1 VKLMINESDI
11 RNSNNRDFIRYF
23 VPSKEATEY
32 LKTDNECRKYYKQ
45 LNRETVGEVLVD
57 PETDD
62 QIGHAFVYHSGENK
76 GFIFNV
82 QVQPEYRGMGFGKIL
97 LDDCVRKFGGRD
109 LTVDVDNT
117 RAVNMYKNYGFE
129 VYETGDF
136 YGDGK
141 QQYWMKY

>member
-1 VKLMINESDI
+1 M
-11 RNSNNRDFIRYF
+11 
-23 VPSKEATEY
+23 
-32 LKTDNECRKYYKQ
+32 
-45 LNRETVGEVLVD
+45 
-57 PETDD
+57 
-62 QIGHAFVYHSGENK
+62 YHSGENK

-82 QVQPEYRGMGFGKIL
+82 QVQPEYRGRGFGKIL

-141 QQYWMKY
+141 QKYWMKY